1 MWCPAAPDD
10 FDSFAFGEYRSISP
24 ISLRSHFIS
33 EQTNSVYPA
42 GASRGRSVKRGLA
55 VEEFGVFGRQILIFR
70 RLIDLR
76 GYFTAAVSVFV
87 RG

>member
-10 FDSFAFGEYRSISP
+10 FNSFAFGEYRSISP

-55 VEEFGVFGRQILIFR
+55 VEEFGVFGRQLLIFR
-70 RLIDLR
+70 RPIDLR